1 MTSVETELCAFFR
14 EAIGRAFP
22 GSGEEAP
29 ALTPTGSVQHG
40 DFQSNAALA
49 LARSVRRPPLDVAQT
64 ILDAAGTLPFGA
76 EAWVAPPGFIN
87 VRLGAEETAAYLDR
101 VDGDHRL
108 AADTIA
114 TPERIV
120 LDYSSPNVAKPMH
133 IGHLRSTILGA
144 ALDRMLRFQGHDVV
158 SDNHLGDW
166 GTQFGILL
174 VGYRN
179 ALDRSRY
186 DADPVGELER
196 VYAVT
201 YARAK
206 DDPAVMEEARA
217 ELVALQ
223 GGDEGRRRLWTEF
236 VARSRTEF
244 DRVYRRLGVRFDLE
258 RGESAYRDDLPEVV
272 RELAARGIARAS
284 EGAQVVFF
292 DDAGDASLPPF
303 IVRKQDGA
311 YNYATTDL
319 ATLRYRIRDLGADR
333 IVYVTDER
341 QQLHFRQLFATA
353 QRLGWPVR
361 TEHVWFGLMRLPE
374 GTFSTREGNVIRLER
389 LLDAA
394 EARAFDVVGKVNP
407 DLPET
412 ERREIARVVGLG
424 AIRYADL
431 SQNRQSTV
439 TFTWEKALSLDGN
452 TAPYLQYACAR
463 IRSVLRKYEETV
475 PGGKIDAAAIR
486 IGEPAEGEVVR
497 RLIRFPGAL
506 RRATEQRRP
515 NMLTD
520 YLFDLASAYNTLYQT
535 VPFLRAPDGVRESRL
550 RICRLVAKTLK
561 LGLSLIGVETLE
573 RM

>member
-1 MTSVETELCAFFR
+1 MISVERELDAFLS
-14 EAIGRAFP
+14 EAIDRAFP
-22 GSGEEAP
+22 GAGGKAP
-29 ALTPTGSVQHG
+29 GLVPTGNPEHG

-49 LARSVRRPPLDVAQT
+49 LAKRVRRPPLDVATT
-64 ILDAAGTLPFGA
+64 ILATAGALPFAA
-76 EAWVAPPGFIN
+76 ESAIAPPGFIN
-87 VRLGAEETAAYLDR
+87 LRLGAAETAAYLEG
-101 VDGDHRL
+101 VDGDDRL
-108 AADTIA
+108 AADTAA

-133 IGHLRSTILGA
+133 IGHLRSTILGD

-174 VGYRN
+174 VGYN
-179 ALDRSRY
+179 DALDRSRY
-186 DADPVGELER
+186 DADPVAELER

-201 YARAK
+201 YARARE
-206 DDPAVMEEARA
+206 DPEVMDRARA

-223 GGDEGRRRLWTEF
+223 QGDERRRRLWGEF
-236 VARSRTEF
+236 VARSKAEF
-244 DRVYRRLGVRFDLE
+244 DRTYSRLGVRFDLE
-258 RGESAYRDDLPEVV
+258 RGESAYRDDLPGIVE
-272 RELAARGIARAS
+272 ELVSRGIARES

-292 DDAGDASLPPF
+292 DETGDAKLPPF

-319 ATLRYRIRDLGADR
+319 ATLRYRVRRLEADR
-333 IVYVTDER
+333 VVYVTDER

-353 QRLGWPVR
+353 RRLGWSTP
-361 TEHVWFGLMRLPE
+361 TEHIWFGLMRLPE
-374 GTFSTREGNVIRLER
+374 GTFSTREGNVIRLEK

-394 EARAFDVVGKVNP
+394 EAKAFEAVSEVNP
-407 DLPET
+407 DLPKE
-412 ERREIARVVGLG
+412 EREEIARVVGLG

-439 TFTWEKALSLDGN
+439 VFTWEKALSLDGN
-452 TAPYLQYACAR
+452 TAPYLQYAYAR

-475 PGGKIDAAAIR
+475 PGGSIERAPIR
-486 IGEPAEGEVVR
+486 IGEPAEREVVR

-520 YLFDLASAYNTLYQT
+520 YLFDLASAYNTFYQN

-550 RICRLVAKTLK
+550 RICRLVARTLK
-561 LGLSLIGVETLE
+561 LGLSLVGVETLE